1 MANELNFESLL
12 SQLEQNSRSIEKGK
26 YKFTELTMNDQRK
39 ILNIGFNPIEIPV
52 RISNIF
58 NEFIRTSVEDVN
70 DITDVMHNITIDVK
84 PFLIVQL
91 RNLTLGDKYVD
102 SNSNTTYT
110 LYDVKEE
117 DLESSIEPAVIQFNN
132 FILRLAVPS
141 LAKDQNINGQLLLE
155 LGNFKKKLSDEDYGK
170 VADLYQIYELMKF
183 ITEIELD
190 GNVFDFEKSPVN
202 KKMKI
207 INSLPQRVISE
218 ITDYVESVKALEQK
232 ALTAVDELT
241 NETIEVEMSTLFFAK
256 NAREKK

>member
-12 SQLEQNSRSIEKGK
+12 SQLEQNSRSVEKGK

-58 NEFIRTSVEDVN
+58 NEFIRTSVEDAIDV
-70 DITDVMHNITIDVK
+70 TDVMQSITIDVK
-84 PFLIVQL
+84 PFIIVQL

-102 SNSNTTYT
+102 SSSNTSYT

-117 DLESSIEPAVIQFNN
+117 DLESSIEPTVIQFNN
-132 FILRLAVPS
+132 FILRLAVPT
-141 LAKDQNINGQLLLE
+141 LAKDQNINNQLLLE
-155 LGNFKKKLSDEDYGK
+155 LGNFKKKLNDEDYGK
-170 VADLYQIYELMKF
+170 VADLYQIYELMKY

-202 KKMKI
+202 KKLKI

-218 ITDYVESVKALEQK
+218 ITDYVETVKDLETK
-232 ALTAVDELT
+232 ALTAT
-241 NETIEVEMSTLFFAK
+241 NEITNESIEVEMSTLFFAK

>member
-12 SQLEQNSRSIEKGK
+12 SQLEQNSRSVEKGK

-58 NEFIRTSVEDVN
+58 NEFIKTSVEEVS
-70 DITDVMHNITIDVK
+70 DITKVMETMTIDVK
-84 PFLIVQL
+84 PFVIVQL

-102 SNSNTTYT
+102 SSTNTSYT
-110 LYDVKEE
+110 LYDVKGE
-117 DLESSIEPAVIQFNN
+117 DLESSIEPTVIQFNN
-132 FILRLAVPS
+132 FILRLAVPT
-141 LAKDQNINGQLLLE
+141 LEKDQNINNQLLLE
-155 LGNFKKKLSDEDYGK
+155 LGNFKKKLNDEDYGK
-170 VADLYQIYELMKF
+170 VADLYQIYELMKY

-202 KKMKI
+202 KKLKI

-218 ITDYVESVKALEQK
+218 ITDYVETVKDLETK
-232 ALTAVDELT
+232 ALTAT
-241 NETIEVEMSTLFFAK
+241 NEITNESIEVEMSTLFFAK

>member
-12 SQLEQNSRSIEKGK
+12 SQLEQNSRTIEKGK

-58 NEFIRTSVEDVN
+58 NEFIKTSVEEVS
-70 DITDVMHNITIDVK
+70 DITKVMETMTIDVK
-84 PFLIVQL
+84 PFVIVQL

-102 SNSNTTYT
+102 SSTNTSYT
-110 LYDVKEE
+110 LYDVQEE

-132 FILRLAVPS
+132 FILRLAVPT
-141 LAKDQNINGQLLLE
+141 LIKDQNINNQLLLE
-155 LGNFKKKLSDEDYGK
+155 LGNFKKKLTDEDYGK

-190 GNVFDFEKSPVN
+190 GNVFDFEHCPVN
-202 KKMKI
+202 KKIKI
-207 INSLPQRVISE
+207 INSLPQRVVSE
-218 ITDYVESVKALEQK
+218 ITEYVESVKELEEK
-232 ALTAVDELT
+232 ALTAVNETT

>member
-12 SQLEQNSRSIEKGK
+12 SQLEQNSRTIEKGK

-58 NEFIRTSVEDVN
+58 NEFIKTSVEEVS
-70 DITDVMHNITIDVK
+70 DITKVLDTMTIDVK
-84 PFLIVQL
+84 PFVIVQL
-91 RNLTLGDKYVD
+91 RNLTLGDKYID
-102 SNSNTTYT
+102 SSTNTSYT
-110 LYDVKEE
+110 LYDVQEE
-117 DLESSIEPAVIQFNN
+117 DLESTIEPAVIQFNN
-132 FILRLAVPS
+132 FILRLAVPT
-141 LAKDQNINGQLLLE
+141 LTKDQNINNQLLLE
-155 LGNFKKKLSDEDYGK
+155 LGNFKKKLTDEDYGK

-207 INSLPQRVISE
+207 LNSLPQRVISE